1 MMRRFCPV
9 SPFVWLSLALLGGL
23 QTADAAFERQ
33 VTGGRSAGMGSAIV
47 TGSPGVWSASVHSA
61 LLVLVDRPSIECLI
75 QPSPFGLSELG
86 RAGIAAALP
95 FGPGTVALS
104 GMRLGGGLYQETEVA
119 LSCGIRVHRMLLLG
133 ARLRWCHLS
142 IAHYGSASAVAC
154 DMSVAASPVEGLVL
168 ATMVQGLNRPVI
180 GESGERLPFTIA
192 VGISY
197 RPASAMEIAVEW
209 EHDVLHD
216 PAVNGGV
223 EYALADVVCL
233 RIGMAGAT
241 RSWTCGIGLR
251 YGGLLCD
258 YGVMFHPI
266 LGPAH
271 TISVG
276 FQLE

>member
-1 MMRRFCPV
+1 MMRRFRPV
-9 SPFVWLSLALLGGL
+9 SPSFWLLLVLLGEP
-23 QTADAAFERQ
+23 QTGDAAFERQ

-47 TGSPGVWSASVHSA
+47 TGSPDVWSASVHSA
-61 LLVLVDRPSIECLI
+61 LLVLVDRPSIESQM
-75 QPSPFGLSELG
+75 QPSPFGLSELR

-104 GMRLGGGLYQETEVA
+104 GMRLGGDLYQETEVA
-119 LSCGIRVHRMLLLG
+119 LSGGIRLHRMLLLG

-142 IAHYGSASAVAC
+142 IARYGSASAVAC
-154 DMSVAASPVEGLVL
+154 DVSLAAVPVEGLIL

-192 VGISY
+192 MGISY
-197 RPASAMEIAVEW
+197 RPAGAMELAVEW

-223 EYALADVVCL
+223 AYAPADIVCL

-258 YGVMFHPI
+258 YGVMLHPI

-276 FQLE
+276 FTLE

>member
-1 MMRRFCPV
+1 MRRFCPV
-9 SPFVWLSLALLGGL
+9 SPSVWLSIVLLGGL

-61 LLVLVDRPSIECLI
+61 LLVLVDRPSIECQI

-104 GMRLGGGLYQETEVA
+104 GMRLGGELYQETEIA
-119 LSCGIRVHRMLLLG
+119 LSVGIRPCQALLLG

-142 IAHYGSASAVAC
+142 IARYGSASTVAV
-154 DMSVAASPVEGLVL
+154 DVSLAAVPIPEIVL
-168 ATMVQGLNRPVI
+168 ATLIRGINRPTI
-180 GESGERLPFTIA
+180 GESHERLPFDIA
-192 VGISY
+192 MGISY
-197 RPASAMEIAVEW
+197 RPSGSMEIAAEW
-209 EHDVLHD
+209 EHDILHD
-216 PAVNGGV
+216 PALNAGV
-223 EYALADVVCL
+223 EYAPADILSL
-233 RIGMAGAT
+233 RVGIAGAV
-241 RSWTCGIGLR
+241 RSWTCGLGLR

-258 YGVMFHPI
+258 YGLTLHPV

-271 TISVG
+271 TISLG
-276 FQLE
+276 FTFE

>member
-1 MMRRFCPV
+1 MRRFCPV
-9 SPFVWLSLALLGGL
+9 SPSVWLSLALLGGL
-23 QTADAAFERQ
+23 QTVDAAFERQ

-61 LLVLVDRPSIECLI
+61 LLVLVDRPSIECQI

-104 GMRLGGGLYQETEVA
+104 GMRLGGELYQETEVA
-119 LSCGIRVHRMLLLG
+119 LSGGIRPCRVLLLG
-133 ARLRWCHLS
+133 ARIRWCHLS
-142 IAHYGSASAVAC
+142 IARYGSASTVAFDVSLAAV
-154 DMSVAASPVEGLVL
+154 PLPGLVL
-168 ATMVQGLNRPVI
+168 GTLIRGINRPTI
-180 GESGERLPFTIA
+180 GENHERLPFDIA
-192 VGISY
+192 MGISY
-197 RPASAMEIAVEW
+197 RPAGSMEIAVEW

-216 PAVNGGV
+216 PALNAGV
-223 EYALADVVCL
+223 EYAPADILSL
-233 RIGMAGAT
+233 RIGIAGAI
-241 RSWTCGIGLR
+241 RSWTCGLGLR

-258 YGVMFHPI
+258 YGLTLHPV

-276 FQLE
+276 FMFE